1 MATTQ
6 KQYIDL
12 HIDDSDLCAR
22 FPDYKRRLH
31 ELERQFVAGKLRAKG
46 AQGAEPTIGEVL
58 GIADDESKAESKP
71 KPKAKAKAASKSKP
85 EAEAQD
91 DEVEVQ
97 AEEPPGNK
105 PSER

>member
-6 KQYIDL
+6 KQYTDL

-31 ELERQFVAGKLRAKG
+31 ELERQFVAGKLRGKG
-46 AQGAEPTIGEVL
+46 EQGAAKPEP
-58 GIADDESKAESKP
+58 ES
-71 KPKAKAKAASKSKP
+71 KPKAKAKAKAESKSEPKV
-85 EAEAQD
+85 EAEAQA
-91 DEVEVQ
+91 DEVEVK
-97 AEEPPGNK
+97 AEEPPGNT